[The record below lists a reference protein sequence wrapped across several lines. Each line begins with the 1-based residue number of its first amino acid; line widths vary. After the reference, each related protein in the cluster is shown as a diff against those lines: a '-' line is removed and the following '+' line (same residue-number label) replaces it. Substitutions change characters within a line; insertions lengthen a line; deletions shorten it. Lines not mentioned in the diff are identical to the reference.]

1 MGNTLLSWWRYTV
14 EELHTV
20 TMVTTEDKAFKAKV
34 VKSYGVAGESPVKT
48 SVVCVAP
55 ADDVVVVCHG
65 EKVAVYR
72 KTGEKAGELTGHRAE
87 VTACSI
93 SHDLLATASSSGIII
108 LWKYREMKRV
118 ARIGLPAGPINSC
131 ALSVTG
137 RYLAVSYADRKPR
150 VYTVKGDD
158 GALLGG
164 PTYKELE
171 GHGKCPVTDI
181 KFSTMSDDNLMTA
194 AKDGTIKFWKVA
206 AGECLATIDLPEEGP
221 IMQVEFLK
229 GTGIA
234 ILTETGGL
242 SVFNL
247 DSCEREFNVAL
258 KIKVLAAGS
267 GSSMVAFVD
276 KSDTLYVYNLATQK
290 EVVKKGTTHEGSI
303 LSAAMCYSGSHFITS
318 GADGKC
324 LLWD

>member
-1 MGNTLLSWWRYTV
+1 MGTG
-14 EELHTV
+14 
-20 TMVTTEDKAFKAKV
+20 EDHVFKARVAK
-34 VKSYGVAGESPVKT
+34 KYGNNENGDEERATTSARCVSPQ
-48 SVVCVAP
+48 
-55 ADDVVVVCHG
+55 DDVVVVCHG
-65 EKVAVYR
+65 ENVVVYK
-72 KTGEKAGELTGHRAE
+72 KTGEEAGKLEGHRAD
-87 VTACSI
+87 VTCCSI
-93 SHDLLATASSSGIII
+93 GHELLATASAKGIIL
-108 LWKYREMKRV
+108 LWKYREMKRI
-118 ARIGLPAGPINSC
+118 ARIGLPAGPINACS
-131 ALSVTG
+131 LSVSG
-137 RYLAVSYADRKPR
+137 RYLAVSYSDRKPR

-171 GHGKCPVTDI
+171 GHGKCPVNDI